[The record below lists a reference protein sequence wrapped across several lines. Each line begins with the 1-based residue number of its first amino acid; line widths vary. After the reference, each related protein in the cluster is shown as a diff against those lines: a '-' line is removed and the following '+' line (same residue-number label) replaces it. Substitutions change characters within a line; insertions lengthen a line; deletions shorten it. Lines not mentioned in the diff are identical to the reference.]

1 VSYELAVQTAIH
13 TALNGDPTLG
23 AMVTGIYDSVPQDT
37 AYPYVTVGEDNHNE
51 WDTNTTLGSDCTIT
65 IHTWSRKRGSKE
77 TKTIQG
83 AIYDTLHRSDLSVTG
98 YKIDLTDFVS
108 SQSFTDS
115 DGLTRHGVQTFRML
129 IERQ

>member
-1 VSYELAVQTAIH
+1 MSYELAVQTAIY
-13 TALNGDPTLG
+13 TALNGDATLG

-51 WDTNTTLGSDCTIT
+51 WDTNTTLGSDCSIT
-65 IHTWSRKRGSKE
+65 IHTWSRSRGKKE

-83 AIYDTLHRSDLSVTG
+83 AIYDVLHRANLSAAG
-98 YKIDLTDFVS
+98 YRIDLTEFVS

-129 IERQ
+129 IERI